1 MYGLVLE
8 GGGGKGS
15 FQIGVCKALRELG
28 IELSAVAGTSVGA
41 LNGAMV
47 VQDDIDKAYDLW
59 FDLNPNNV
67 INLTEDELEG
77 FKGNSLNI
85 IINRLRRIIAER
97 GLDVGPLVKLVKS
110 VVDEDKI
117 RKSPM
122 DFGIV
127 TVDLTER
134 KAVEIYKEEIP
145 EGRLADYVIASASFP
160 AFKPAVI
167 DGRMYIDG
175 AFYNTLPINMVKNK
189 GCTDIISV
197 RTYGF
202 GVKRH
207 VDTNGLNIVSVTPS
221 EHLGPILDFNPGRA
235 RKNLEMGYF
244 DALKVFRK
252 LKGKKYYIEP
262 MDDDSFFINYLTGI
276 SDKKVKQLCE
286 LFGIDACP
294 GKRLLFEYL
303 VPKTADLLGLSLNA
317 SYEDI
322 SVGLLESIAEDCKI
336 ERFKIYSIRELYREI
351 VGKYEYREDGFIKEI
366 PGFLRSRE
374 LVARIVRE
382 RIIGVIANVLFGAD
396 EA

>member
-28 IELSAVAGTSVGA
+28 IEITAVAGTSVGA

-59 FDLNPNNV
+59 YDLNPNNV
-67 INLTEDELEG
+67 INLTIEELED
-77 FKGNSLNI
+77 FKGRNLNVI
-85 IINRLRRIIAER
+85 ISRLRKIISER
-97 GLDVGPLVKLVKS
+97 GLDVGPLVEMVKGA
-110 VVDEDKI
+110 VDEEKI
-117 RKSPM
+117 RKSPI

-127 TVDLTER
+127 TVDITER

-145 EGRLADYVIASASFP
+145 EGRLADYIIASASFP

-175 AFYNTLPINMVKNK
+175 AFYNVLPINMVRNKN
-189 GCTDIISV
+189 CSDIIAV

-207 VDTNGLNIVSVTPS
+207 IDTSGLNIINIAPS
-221 EHLGPILDFNPGRA
+221 EHLGPILDFNHERA

-262 MDDDSFFINYLTGI
+262 MNDDSFFINYLAGL
-276 SDKKVKQLCE
+276 SDAKIRLLCE
-286 LFGIDACP
+286 VFGIERCA
-294 GKRLLFEYL
+294 GKRMLFEYL
-303 VPKTADLLGLSLNA
+303 VPKVSDILGLPANC
-317 SYEDI
+317 SYEDVA
-322 SVGLLESIAEDCKI
+322 VGLLESIAEDCKV
-336 ERFKIYSIRELYREI
+336 ERFKIYDTSELYSEI
-351 VGKYEYREDGFIKEI
+351 AGKFRYREDVFIKEI
-366 PGFLRSRE
+366 PGFLRSTE
-374 LVARIVRE
+374 FVARFVKE
-382 RIIGVIANVLFGAD
+382 RIIGIIANILFS
-396 EA
+396 EIT